1 MYRALQLGAKGLGEA
16 APNPAVGA
24 VIVSG
29 SRIIG
34 EGFTSPYGGPH
45 AEVNAIHSVASKSD
59 LKEATLYVTLEPCSH
74 FGKTPP
80 CTDLILEHQIPEVV
94 IGMQDP
100 FKAVDGSGIKKLKD
114 AGVRVTTGF
123 LEAACR
129 AHHKRFITLHL
140 KKRPYIILKWAMTAD
155 GYIAPGPELRTGKPE
170 PFWISNSSA
179 RSLVHYWRSQEQA
192 ILVGTRTAL
201 QDNPILDTR
210 RWPGKSPVRVLI
222 DRSGKVPDDYHL
234 KNGKIPTLIYCEKA
248 GKSIAGVTYI
258 EMEFGQGLP
267 GKICADLARRE
278 VSSLFIEGGAATL
291 QAFIDAGLWDEAR
304 VISGPL
310 SAQAGV
316 KGPELRCTPI
326 SSQNLGNNFLSMY
339 RNDQ

>member
-24 VIVSG
+24 VIVAG

-34 EGFTSPYGGPH
+34 EGYTSPFGGPH
-45 AEVNAIHSVASKSD
+45 AEVNAIHSVTSKSA

-100 FKAVDGSGIKKLKD
+100 FKAVDGSGIKKLKA
-114 AGVRVTTGF
+114 AGVRVTTGV
-123 LEAACR
+123 LEATCR
-129 AHHKRFITLHL
+129 EHHKRFISLHL
-140 KKRPYIILKWAMTAD
+140 RKRPYIILKWAMTTD
-155 GYIAPGPELRTGKPE
+155 GHIAPSPELRTEKPE
-170 PFWISNSSA
+170 PFWISNSPA

-210 RWPGKSPVRVLI
+210 RWPGKNPIRVLI
-222 DRSGKVPDDYHL
+222 DRNGKVPEDFHL
-234 KNGKIPTLIYCEKA
+234 KDGNIHTLIYCERA
-248 GKSIAGVTYI
+248 GKSKAGTTYI
-258 EMEFGQGLP
+258 EVDFGKDLP
-267 GKICADLARRE
+267 RQICADLAQRE

-304 VISGPL
+304 VFTGPL
-310 SAQAGV
+310 KSGVGV
-316 KGPELRCTPI
+316 KGPQLNRAPV
-326 SSQNLGNNFLSMY
+326 SRQNLGDNFLSMY